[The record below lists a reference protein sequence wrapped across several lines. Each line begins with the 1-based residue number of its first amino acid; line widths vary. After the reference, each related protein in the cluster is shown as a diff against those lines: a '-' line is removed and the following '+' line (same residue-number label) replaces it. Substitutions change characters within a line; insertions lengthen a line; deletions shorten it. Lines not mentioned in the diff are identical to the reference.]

1 MGRRIVGLSGECFRV
16 IARQD
21 GQTAGQT
28 GSPFDSLG
36 FDWPFSSLGIDWPL
50 GVLGGYVLVIL
61 AFTTPDRRRV
71 YIWTKTV
78 NELVVY
84 KTTPRPIFCA
94 RRLISS
100 HGVPQKD

>member
-1 MGRRIVGLSGECFRV
+1 MVFGVSIELWADQGAKAFWAPRELARPLTLWVLIGPLALWVSIGLWAFW
-16 IARQD
+16 A
-21 GQTAGQT
+21 A
-28 GSPFDSLG
+28 
-36 FDWPFSSLGIDWPL
+36 
-50 GVLGGYVLVIL
+50 YVLVIL

-71 YIWTKTV
+71 YIWMKTV